1 MGLLMTASWLF
12 YPTLAPANA
21 LQCASKYTKE
31 LYAEGDVMMS
41 ELGKDDDPGI
51 CIPAC
56 KNRLSGKSLS
66 HTNCSECKE
75 KFNSAAQRVATRE
88 SFLNCAAC

>member
-1 MGLLMTASWLF
+1 VNAYERGLVIA
-12 YPTLAPANA
+12 LAPATSNMS
-21 LQCASKYTKE
+21 LQYNSVVSH
-31 LYAEGDVMMS
+31 YAEGDVMMS

-56 KNRLSGKSLS
+56 KNRLSGKWLN
-66 HTNCSECKE
+66 HTNCSEYKE

-88 SFLNCAAC
+88 SFMNCAAC